1 MRMELVLIRGSNEMI
16 ELPPMSVK
24 IEQQSKT
31 KRLQNVYCGKIFL
44 MGATLCKFYSDEFV
58 ELKC

>member
-1 MRMELVLIRGSNEMI
+1 MT